1 MGHYALLSISL
12 LGLALAGCRH
22 DADLGPC
29 YAGTVLGGTCLDGVL
44 IQVDEAY
51 PIGKP
56 AVYRITSRDSLAGT
70 NVVAAVN
77 NLGALNIKGQRV
89 YFTYSGSTDQAG
101 PAHVCTANTAR
112 LPIPHVVATN
122 LSSTACKN

>member
-1 MGHYALLSISL
+1 MRHYALLSTGL
-12 LGLALAGCRH
+12 LGLLLAGCRH

-29 YAGTVLGGTCLDGVL
+29 YAGTVLGETCLDGVL

-56 AVYRITSRDSLAGT
+56 AVYRITSSDSLVGT

-77 NLGALNIKGQRV
+77 NPERFGVRGQRI
-89 YFTYSGSTDQAG
+89 YFTYSGSTDQHG
-101 PAHVCTANTAR
+101 PPQICTANTVR
-112 LPIPHVVATN
+112 LDIPHLIATN
-122 LSSTACKN
+122 LSSNACAN